1 MSDTQPKVV
10 KDPCES
16 VANPDDNISFMDL
29 RGIYIPPNR
38 LPEIYRAESRI
49 CCGTF
54 GRVLLATDVESISG
68 STSVV
73 IKCILKSLLQ
83 PRTVEMEIVVGT
95 TCISEHMAKTIGWSE
110 DPKFYYIVMEYVQGL
125 NLRSFIQENKN
136 FFSQNPTIA
145 KEVVVKILRGL
156 VDMHS
161 HDIIHRDLKLENIM
175 ITPPS
180 LDNCEWGVKLIDY
193 GFSTRVSELEDS
205 FPGTLNYIPP
215 EAVHF
220 ILRKKRGPKMD
231 IWALGVVIYLMYF
244 EKFPYE
250 VSTRVE
256 LIELMRDLIGRVK
269 KIKFL
274 RKLPETSDSNVLVL
288 FEVMK
293 VCFELN
299 SDLRPSSAELL
310 ERLTS
315 SI

>member
-1 MSDTQPKVV
+1 
-10 KDPCES
+10 
-16 VANPDDNISFMDL
+16 
-29 RGIYIPPNR
+29 
-38 LPEIYRAESRI
+38 
-49 CCGTF
+49 
-54 GRVLLATDVESISG
+54 
-68 STSVV
+68 
-73 IKCILKSLLQ
+73 
-83 PRTVEMEIVVGT
+83 
-95 TCISEHMAKTIGWSE
+95 
-110 DPKFYYIVMEYVQGL
+110 
-125 NLRSFIQENKN
+125 
-136 FFSQNPTIA
+136 
-145 KEVVVKILRGL
+145 
-156 VDMHS
+156 
-161 HDIIHRDLKLENIM
+161 
-175 ITPPS
+175 
-180 LDNCEWGVKLIDY
+180 
-193 GFSTRVSELEDS
+193 
-205 FPGTLNYIPP
+205 
-215 EAVHF
+215 
-220 ILRKKRGPKMD
+220 MD